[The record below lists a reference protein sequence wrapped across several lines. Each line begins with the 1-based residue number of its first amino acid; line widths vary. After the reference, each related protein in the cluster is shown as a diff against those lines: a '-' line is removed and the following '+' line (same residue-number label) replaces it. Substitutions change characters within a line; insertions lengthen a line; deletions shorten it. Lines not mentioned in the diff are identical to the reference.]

1 MDVYVRKALPVP
13 PLPSSALRDT
23 VLVEEEVKLRVTVA
37 LPVGEVEVLEVEE
50 GVVVGELL
58 VVVEPVVEPVRVLD
72 TDELK
77 VVVELVDA
85 VGVDVDEP
93 EVVPEVVEVAV
104 EEVVPEEVEVAV
116 EEEVEVSLR
125 EDTCEHKRRKRVKTR
140 EKRLIKSTPNYK

>member
-1 MDVYVRKALPVP
+1 MEGEGVDVSVAIALPVPP

-72 TDELK
+72 PDELR

-85 VGVDVDEP
+85 VGVDVDDP
-93 EVVPEVVEVAV
+93 
-104 EEVVPEEVEVAV
+104 EVVPEEVEVEVAV
-116 EEEVEVSLR
+116 EVEVSLR
-125 EDTCEHKRRKRVKTR
+125 EKTRAHKRMKRVKTR
-140 EKRLIKSTPNYK
+140 ERRPIKTRQTYK